1 MQNSPFRKIVCMHK
15 FLNSNC
21 QFYLIIFLCFVV
33 EGRSAMSAS
42 PGEFCVIASEAYK
55 NLGTSSKQDL
65 LQQVEEVSSKEI
77 QVTSRDI
84 RKNGAR
90 IFMKIKYLV

>member
-1 MQNSPFRKIVCMHK
+1 MHK

-21 QFYLIIFLCFVV
+21 QFYLICFFVFCAR
-33 EGRSAMSAS
+33 GRSAMSAS

-65 LQQVEEVSSKEI
+65 LQQVEELSSKEI
-77 QVTSRDI
+77 PVTSRDI

>member
-1 MQNSPFRKIVCMHK
+1 
-15 FLNSNC
+15 
-21 QFYLIIFLCFVV
+21 
-33 EGRSAMSAS
+33 MSAS

-65 LQQVEEVSSKEI
+65 LQQVEELSSKEI
-77 QVTSRDI
+77 PVTSRDI

-90 IFMKIKYLV
+90 IVMKIKYLV

>member
-1 MQNSPFRKIVCMHK
+1 
-15 FLNSNC
+15 
-21 QFYLIIFLCFVV
+21 
-33 EGRSAMSAS
+33 MSAS

-65 LQQVEEVSSKEI
+65 LQQMEELSSKEI
-77 QVTSRDI
+77 PVTSRDI

-90 IFMKIKYLV
+90 IFMKIKYLVYLFKYLV

>member
-1 MQNSPFRKIVCMHK
+1 M
-15 FLNSNC
+15 
-21 QFYLIIFLCFVV
+21 CFVL
-33 EGRSAMSAS
+33 EGRSAS
-42 PGEFCVIASEAYK
+42 PGEFCVIASEAYR

-65 LQQVEEVSSKEI
+65 LQQVEELSSQEI
-77 QVTSRDI
+77 PVNSRDI

>member
-1 MQNSPFRKIVCMHK
+1 MV
-15 FLNSNC
+15 
-21 QFYLIIFLCFVV
+21 
-33 EGRSAMSAS
+33 AS

-65 LQQVEEVSSKEI
+65 LQQVEELSSKEI
-77 QVTSRDI
+77 PVTSRDI

-90 IFMKIKYLV
+90 IFMKIKYLVRLTSQWCHYVIFFII

>member
-1 MQNSPFRKIVCMHK
+1 
-15 FLNSNC
+15 
-21 QFYLIIFLCFVV
+21 
-33 EGRSAMSAS
+33 MSAS
-42 PGEFCVIASEAYK
+42 PGEFCVITSEAYK

-65 LQQVEEVSSKEI
+65 LQQVEELSSKEI
-77 QVTSRDI
+77 PVTSRDI

>member
-1 MQNSPFRKIVCMHK
+1 
-15 FLNSNC
+15 
-21 QFYLIIFLCFVV
+21 
-33 EGRSAMSAS
+33 MSAS
-42 PGEFCVIASEAYK
+42 RGEFCVIASEAYK

-65 LQQVEEVSSKEI
+65 LQQVEELSSKEI
-77 QVTSRDI
+77 SVTSRDI

>member
-1 MQNSPFRKIVCMHK
+1 
-15 FLNSNC
+15 
-21 QFYLIIFLCFVV
+21 
-33 EGRSAMSAS
+33 MSAS

-65 LQQVEEVSSKEI
+65 LQQVEELSSKEI
-77 QVTSRDI
+77 PVTSRVI

>member
-1 MQNSPFRKIVCMHK
+1 MHK

-21 QFYLIIFLCFVV
+21 QFYLIIYFVFCARGQV
-33 EGRSAMSAS
+33 AS
-42 PGEFCVIASEAYK
+42 PGEFCVIASEDYK

-65 LQQVEEVSSKEI
+65 LQQVEELSSKEI
-77 QVTSRDI
+77 PVTSRDI

>member
-1 MQNSPFRKIVCMHK
+1 MF
-15 FLNSNC
+15 
-21 QFYLIIFLCFVV
+21 IFFFVL

-65 LQQVEEVSSKEI
+65 LQQVEELSSKEI
-77 QVTSRDI
+77 LVTWRDI
-84 RKNGAR
+84 R
-90 IFMKIKYLV
+90 IFS

>member
-1 MQNSPFRKIVCMHK
+1 
-15 FLNSNC
+15 
-21 QFYLIIFLCFVV
+21 
-33 EGRSAMSAS
+33 MSAS
-42 PGEFCVIASEAYK
+42 PGEFCVIANKAYK

-65 LQQVEEVSSKEI
+65 LQQVEELSSKEI
-77 QVTSRDI
+77 PVTLRDI

>member
-1 MQNSPFRKIVCMHK
+1 
-15 FLNSNC
+15 
-21 QFYLIIFLCFVV
+21 
-33 EGRSAMSAS
+33 MSAS

-65 LQQVEEVSSKEI
+65 LQQVEELSSKEI
-77 QVTSRDI
+77 PVTSRDI
-84 RKNGAR
+84 RKNGAI